1 MKALLPLF
9 DEKNVFQRSISEL
22 KQDIAQ
28 KEKEST
34 YAETLAACYAQE
46 EEIAVIKSR
55 SDICRALL
63 QTIAQRKQL
72 LPLYQQQ
79 KEIYLQNYTL
89 FLDARPE
96 FLLQNCGKYPLPRL
110 RQYRASFPRPP
121 KEQPTDTRPASFLP

>member
-1 MKALLPLF
+1 MPLF
-9 DEKNVFQRSISEL
+9 DEKNVFQRSIAEL

-46 EEIAVIKSR
+46 EEIAAIKSR

-89 FLDARPE
+89 FLDRAGRNSC
-96 FLLQNCGKYPLPRL
+96 FKTAGKI
-110 RQYRASFPRPP
+110 PP
-121 KEQPTDTRPASFLP
+121 APFAAV